1 MSRPHGKMPDGSNRR
16 AFVLSMPLDRAE
28 HALGLVYLLNKPVR
42 PSNISNLVMSNL
54 KLHGE
59 PGDAEILQLD
69 IAWLHDVIERDATG
83 FGRRVHE
90 PRKTDQGKIRPQM
103 FQNQTYTSIRYNSNA
118 KVFTLASRLTV
129 PTFKS
134 LRFYRVINSIP
145 VSLFVRVSAS
155 CVHASPPPLV
165 SVTFPCIGANTRLP
179 PLLPCS
185 SAHPPHR
192 GPRRRPGRAP
202 RTCSVFPHPATIR
215 RAAR

>member
-1 MSRPHGKMPDGSNRR
+1 MSRPHDKTPDGSNRR

-103 FQNQTYTSIRYNSNA
+103 FQN
-118 KVFTLASRLTV
+118 
-129 PTFKS
+129 
-134 LRFYRVINSIP
+134 
-145 VSLFVRVSAS
+145 
-155 CVHASPPPLV
+155 
-165 SVTFPCIGANTRLP
+165 
-179 PLLPCS
+179 
-185 SAHPPHR
+185 
-192 GPRRRPGRAP
+192 
-202 RTCSVFPHPATIR
+202 
-215 RAAR
+215 